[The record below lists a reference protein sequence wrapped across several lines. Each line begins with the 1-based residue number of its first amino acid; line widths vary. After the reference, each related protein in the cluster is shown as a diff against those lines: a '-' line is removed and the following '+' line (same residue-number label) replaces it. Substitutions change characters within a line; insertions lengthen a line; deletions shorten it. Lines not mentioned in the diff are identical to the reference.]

1 MYDKTPHSD
10 RALKDIAIKMAAAHV
25 SELMA
30 TKEFVR
36 VLHENGEIGSDI
48 LKAVMPADAPTE
60 PILSKER
67 VCPLCQ
73 KSDCYK
79 VRHTSTFGGAHVYY
93 WVCER
98 CDVRNHNNARAPSW
112 W

>member
-10 RALKDIAIKMAAAHV
+10 RALKDIAIKIAAAHV

-48 LKAVMPADAPTE
+48 LKATLPADAPTG
-60 PILSKER
+60 PISSKKQ

-73 KSDCYK
+73 QSDCSK
-79 VRHTSTFGGAHVYY
+79 LKCTSTFDGAHVYY